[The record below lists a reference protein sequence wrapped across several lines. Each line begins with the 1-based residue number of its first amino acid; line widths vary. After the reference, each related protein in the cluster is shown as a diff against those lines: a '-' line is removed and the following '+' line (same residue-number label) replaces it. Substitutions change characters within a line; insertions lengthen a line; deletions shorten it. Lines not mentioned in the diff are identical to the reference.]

1 MKNTF
6 ILFIAIVLASCTSSK
21 QKDAS
26 PQLLDA
32 KNFQEQ
38 VNGKSVDLF
47 TLKNKEGVSVQLT
60 NYGARIVSIFTPD
73 RMGQFADITFG
84 YNSIHEYLNDNMYLG
99 CTVGRYANRIS
110 GGKFS
115 IDGKPYSLTQNDGN
129 NSLHGGPE
137 GFQTRV
143 WDAVQTGN
151 KVTFTY
157 VSAHMQEGY
166 PGAMTVSVAYELND
180 KNELV
185 LDYMASTDQPTVVNL
200 TNHAFFNLR
209 GEGDETILDHT
220 LQIFA
225 DNITPVD
232 STLIPTGDIVSIKGT
247 ALDFTEPK
255 IIGDDIY
262 EADEQLKYGLGYDH
276 NWVLNNTNSELTLA
290 ARLSEET
297 TGRIVEFYTTEPAI
311 QFYSGNFMDGTVTG
325 KSGKKYQF
333 RSGLALEPQHF
344 PNSPNQSN
352 FPNTRLNP
360 GETYTQ
366 TSVFKFAVRE

>member
-1 MKNTF
+1 MKTAL
-6 ILFIAIVLASCTSSK
+6 ILCVAIMLASCSSSK
-21 QKDAS
+21 QNDAS
-26 PQLLDA
+26 LKLVEE
-32 KNFQEQ
+32 KNFQKT
-38 VNGKSVDLF
+38 VNGKDVNLF
-47 TLKNKEGVSVQLT
+47 TLTNKEGVTVQLT

-73 RMGQFADITFG
+73 KMGQFTDVTFG
-84 YNSIHEYLNDNMYLG
+84 YNSIDEYLNDNMYLG
-99 CTVGRYANRIS
+99 CTVGRFANRIS

-115 IDGKPYSLTQNDGN
+115 IDGKEYSLTQNDGN
-129 NSLHGGPE
+129 NSLHGGPK

-166 PGAMTVSVAYELND
+166 PGEMTVSVAYELND
-180 KNELV
+180 ENELV
-185 LDYMASTDQPTVVNL
+185 LDYTASTDQPTVVNL

-209 GEGDETILDHT
+209 GEGDETILDHK

-232 STLIPTGDIVSIKGT
+232 STLIPTGEIVSIKGT
-247 ALDFTEPK
+247 ALDFLSPK
-255 IIGDDIY
+255 IIGDDIA
-262 EADEQLKYGLGYDH
+262 EGDDQLSYGLGYDH
-276 NWVLNNTNSELTLA
+276 NWVLNNSNSELMLA

-366 TSVFKFAVRE
+366 TSVFKFDIAE